1 MLTEHLHAHT
11 WRCHHATGTE
21 REYVEEAIKKGL
33 KRFGF
38 SDHSPY
44 VFEGDYYSTFRMR
57 PDQLGD
63 YVKTVLDL
71 KDEYKNDIEL
81 HVGLEAEYYPRFFE
95 GFLRLIEPYPIE
107 YLLLGQHF
115 LHNEMDMKVHSTM
128 TTDDESLLSLLVD
141 QTSEGLQTGKFACV
155 AHPDLMN
162 FTGADDVYEKHMRR
176 LCENA
181 RTAGVPLEI
190 NLLGIRSH
198 RAYPRE
204 RFWKLVGE
212 VGNDVV
218 LGGDAHAAC
227 DVVDNASE
235 AIAMGWVEKY
245 HLNWHPATWALN
257 KKRL

>member
-1 MLTEHLHAHT
+1 MIRSAGKIMKKRSIL
-11 WRCHHATGTE
+11 
-21 REYVEEAIKKGL
+21 AILLAALLPRQLVSLFTK
-33 KRFGF
+33 
-38 SDHSPY
+38 DQ
-44 VFEGDYYSTFRMR
+44 TMI
-57 PDQLGD
+57 QLG
-63 YVKTVLDL
+63 
-71 KDEYKNDIEL
+71 
-81 HVGLEAEYYPRFFE
+81 AEYLQIIKYACP
-95 GFLRLIEPYPIE
+95 LLAMTQ
-107 YLLLGQHF
+107 LLLAS
-115 LHNEMDMKVHSTM
+115 LRTVKVVQISLRV
-128 TTDDESLLSLLVD
+128 SLLSLLVD
-141 QTSEGLQTGKFACV
+141 QTSEGLRTGKFACV

-181 RTAGVPLEI
+181 RAAGVPLEI

>member
-33 KRFGF
+33 KCLGF
-38 SDHSPY
+38 SDHAPY
-44 VFEGDYYSTFRMR
+44 VFEGDYYSTFRML
-57 PDQLGD
+57 PSQLDD
-63 YVKTVLDL
+63 YVQTILDL
-71 KDEYKNDIEL
+71 RDEYKNDIEL

-107 YLLLGQHF
+107 YLLQGQHF

-128 TTDDESLLSLLVD
+128 TTDDESLLALLVN
-141 QTSEGLQTGKFACV
+141 QTSEGLKTGKFAYV

-162 FTGADDVYEKHMRR
+162 FVGPDDVYEKHMRR

-181 RTAGVPLEI
+181 RAAGVPLEI

-204 RFWKLVGE
+204 RFWQLVGE

-218 LGGDAHAAC
+218 LGGDAHATC

-235 AIAMGWVEKY
+235 AIAMGWVKKY
-245 HLNWHPATWALN
+245 HLNWHPASWVLN

>member
-1 MLTEHLHAHT
+1 
-11 WRCHHATGTE
+11 
-21 REYVEEAIKKGL
+21 
-33 KRFGF
+33 
-38 SDHSPY
+38 
-44 VFEGDYYSTFRMR
+44 
-57 PDQLGD
+57 
-63 YVKTVLDL
+63 
-71 KDEYKNDIEL
+71 
-81 HVGLEAEYYPRFFE
+81 
-95 GFLRLIEPYPIE
+95 
-107 YLLLGQHF
+107 
-115 LHNEMDMKVHSTM
+115 MDMKVHSTM

-181 RTAGVPLEI
+181 RAAGVPLEI

-218 LGGDAHAAC
+218 MGGDAHAAC

>member
-1 MLTEHLHAHT
+1 MKKRSIL
-11 WRCHHATGTE
+11 
-21 REYVEEAIKKGL
+21 AILLAALLPRQLVSLFTK
-33 KRFGF
+33 
-38 SDHSPY
+38 DQ
-44 VFEGDYYSTFRMR
+44 TMI
-57 PDQLGD
+57 QLG
-63 YVKTVLDL
+63 
-71 KDEYKNDIEL
+71 
-81 HVGLEAEYYPRFFE
+81 AEYLQIIKYACP
-95 GFLRLIEPYPIE
+95 LLAMTQ
-107 YLLLGQHF
+107 LLLAS
-115 LHNEMDMKVHSTM
+115 LRTVKVVQISLRV
-128 TTDDESLLSLLVD
+128 SLLSLLVD
-141 QTSEGLQTGKFACV
+141 QTSEGLRTGKFACV

-181 RTAGVPLEI
+181 RAAGVPLEI